1 MHMSGIR
8 HCVSESPAGPF
19 EPHLTSPNR
28 VLVGEACEALPPTP
42 FGLSC
47 GAILLRDLSP
57 SAARALTSHA
67 LWARVP
73 SRVASQG
80 HFEYTRKGGEEKA
93 LSVFSFLVLISQ
105 KNLSNVWC
113 PVSGRWGFKI

>member
-1 MHMSGIR
+1 MSA
-8 HCVSESPAGPF
+8 SPAGPF
-19 EPHLTSPNR
+19 ETQLTSPNR
-28 VLVGEACEALPPTP
+28 VLVGGACEALPLAP

-80 HFEYTRKGGEEKA
+80 HFEYKSQPLILLSQHREAA
-93 LSVFSFLVLISQ
+93 LMKLF
-105 KNLSNVWC
+105 
-113 PVSGRWGFKI
+113 